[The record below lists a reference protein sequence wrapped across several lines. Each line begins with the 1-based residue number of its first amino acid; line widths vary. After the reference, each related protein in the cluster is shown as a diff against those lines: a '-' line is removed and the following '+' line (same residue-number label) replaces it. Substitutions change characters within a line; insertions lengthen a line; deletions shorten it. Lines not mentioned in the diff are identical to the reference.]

1 MDKENEIFK
10 LLKEIKELLKQLP
23 YNVNLVEEIG
33 ADENAHSRILM
44 KFLQYKEEGEY
55 IFLKHFME
63 QFEIDELVISPYFTA
78 DDYTRIDLLVED
90 KEYFIIIE
98 NKINGAS
105 DQPKQLERYIK
116 ECKKKNRNATI
127 YVIYLTS
134 EGKEPSKGSLS
145 PKSREELISEG
156 GVLLCL
162 SYRGDISMFI
172 KNLISKCRFGE
183 NALLSALQQYD
194 DYLDGRYGRRL
205 KDKLINDKMKEEI
218 TKLLELDK
226 RSNAEKFKAIRDLN
240 KSLDVL
246 KSRVAEI
253 NQDIITSYFQ
263 EWKGNIEKRFENR
276 KLEYYDNIS
285 YPRVGLRYKYG
296 ENEKEKKEFCLI
308 IELNKNDYA
317 EKPYISF
324 WAREQKTH
332 QSIIDLLKKYAASEN
347 NKFGYF
353 IEETPKNSWFY
364 HKKRNVVCYF
374 DDALPTFFEVV
385 ESFEKFLDDNEIDI
399 DRFMVN

>member
-1 MDKENEIFK
+1 MIENAKILE
-10 LLKEIKELLKQLP
+10 LLEKIKELQSRLP
-23 YNVNLVEEIG
+23 YNVNLVDEIG
-33 ADENAHSRILM
+33 ADENAHSRILK
-44 KFLQYKEEGEY
+44 KFLQYKENGEY
-55 IFLKHFME
+55 VFLKHFME
-63 QFEIDELVISPYFTA
+63 QFEIDEVVINPRFTA

-90 KEYFIIIE
+90 KDYFIIIE
-98 NKINGAS
+98 NKINGAL
-105 DQPKQLERYIK
+105 DQPKQLERYIN
-116 ECKKKNRNATI
+116 ECKKKNHNATI

-134 EGKEPSKGSLS
+134 DGEEPSEDSLS
-145 PKSREELISEG
+145 NKSREELMSEG
-156 GVLLCL
+156 GKLLCL
-162 SYRGDISMFI
+162 SYRGDISELI
-172 KNLISKCRFGE
+172 KSLIQKCRFGE
-183 NALLSALQQYD
+183 SALLSALQQYD

-226 RSNAEKFKAIRDLN
+226 RSNDEKFKAIRDLN

-263 EWKGNIEKRFENR
+263 EWKDKIEKRFENR

-324 WAREQKTH
+324 WTREQKTH
-332 QSIIDLLKKYAASEN
+332 KSIIDLLKKYAASEN
-347 NKFGYF
+347 NKFGYS

-364 HKKRNVVCYF
+364 HKKRDVERSF
-374 DDALPTFFEVV
+374 DDALQTFFEVSK
-385 ESFEKFLDDNEIDI
+385 SFEKFLVDNEIDI
-399 DRFMVN
+399 DRYFVK